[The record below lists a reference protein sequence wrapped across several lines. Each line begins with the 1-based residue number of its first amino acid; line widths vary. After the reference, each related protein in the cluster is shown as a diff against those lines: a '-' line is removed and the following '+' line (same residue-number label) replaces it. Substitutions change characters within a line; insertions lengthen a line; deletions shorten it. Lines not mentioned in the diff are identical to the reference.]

1 VIEVMKAQE
10 RSSSRALIGLA
21 VTCGLVVALLSNL
34 RVADAAQ
41 GDPAAG
47 AQAFLLCSACHNAR
61 PDAAAL
67 IGPNLWNVV
76 ARPIAGA
83 VGFEYSEALQGVG
96 GTWTPALLDRFLADP
111 AGFAPGTRMG
121 FAGIKDAAERA
132 DIVAYLQ
139 TLHEGG
145 AAPIAA
151 PAVDYGP
158 DWPPGPGQAEAGQL
172 CNSCHSLTLV
182 KQQKLPR
189 RTWDKLLVWMVEEQ
203 GMAEQSPETR
213 ELILGYLAKNFGI
226 PE

>member
-1 VIEVMKAQE
+1 MKKQQ
-10 RSSSRALIGLA
+10 RSGARALFGLA
-21 VTCGLVVALLSNL
+21 VACGLAALLAGP
-34 RVADAAQ
+34 RAADAAQ

-47 AQAFLLCSACHNAR
+47 AQAFLLCSACHNAK
-61 PDAAAL
+61 PDAAVL

-76 ARPIAGA
+76 ERPVASTAG
-83 VGFEYSEALQGVG
+83 FDYSEALQGVG
-96 GTWTPALLDRFLADP
+96 GTWTPAALDRFLADP
-111 AGFAPGTRMG
+111 LGFAPGTRMG
-121 FAGIKDAAERA
+121 FAGVTDATERA
-132 DIVAYLQ
+132 NIIAYLQ

-145 AAPIAA
+145 AVAIAA

-203 GMAEQSPETR
+203 GMAEQPPETR
-213 ELILGYLAKNFGI
+213 ELILGYLAENFGR

>member
-1 VIEVMKAQE
+1 MKEQQRPGA
-10 RSSSRALIGLA
+10 RALIGLA
-21 VTCGLVVALLSNL
+21 VSCGLVALLSSL

-76 ARPIAGA
+76 ARPVASA
-83 VGFEYSEALQGVG
+83 AGFEYSEALQGVG

-111 AGFAPGTRMG
+111 LGFAPGTRMG
-121 FAGIKDAAERA
+121 FAGVTDATERA
-132 DIVAYLQ
+132 NIIAYLQ

-145 AAPIAA
+145 AVAMA

-158 DWPPGPGQAEAGQL
+158 DWPPGPGQAETGQL

-189 RTWDKLLVWMVEEQ
+189 RTWEKLLVWMVEEQ
-203 GMAEQSPETR
+203 GMAEQSPETL
-213 ELILGYLAKNFGI
+213 ELILGYLSKNFGR

>member
-1 VIEVMKAQE
+1 MKEQQRPGA
-10 RSSSRALIGLA
+10 RALIGLA
-21 VTCGLVVALLSNL
+21 VSCGLVALLSSL

-76 ARPIAGA
+76 ARPVASA
-83 VGFEYSEALQGVG
+83 AGFEYSEALQGVG

-111 AGFAPGTRMG
+111 LGFAPGTRMG

-132 DIVAYLQ
+132 NIVAYLQ
-139 TLHEGG
+139 TLHDG
-145 AAPIAA
+145 AGVPIAT

-189 RTWDKLLVWMVEEQ
+189 RTWEKLLVWMVEEQ
-203 GMAEQSPETR
+203 GMAEQSPETL
-213 ELILGYLAKNFGI
+213 ELILGYLSKNFGR

>member
-1 VIEVMKAQE
+1 MKE
-10 RSSSRALIGLA
+10 RERFGARVLIGLA
-21 VTCGLVVALLSNL
+21 VTCGLVALLSSL
-34 RVADAAQ
+34 RVAADAAQ

-76 ARPIAGA
+76 ARPVASA
-83 VGFEYSEALQGVG
+83 AGFEYSEALQGVG

-132 DIVAYLQ
+132 NIVAYLQ
-139 TLHEGG
+139 TLHAGG
-145 AAPIAA
+145 AVPIAA
-151 PAVDYGP
+151 PAVDYGL
-158 DWPPGPGQAEAGQL
+158 DWPPGPGQAETGQL

-213 ELILGYLAKNFGI
+213 ELILGYLAKNFGR